1 MDVVYILI
9 GCVFTSFAF
18 LLVLE
23 NALDAVLAGL
33 ARLRKALTEITT
45 AG

>member
-1 MDVVYILI
+1 MDPVYSLI

-18 LLVLE
+18 LLALE
-23 NALDAVLAGL
+23 NALDAILAVL
-33 ARLRKALTEITT
+33 ARLRKTLTEVTT

>member
-1 MDVVYILI
+1 MDLIYILV

-18 LLVLE
+18 LLLLE

-33 ARLRKALTEITT
+33 VRLRKALTEITR